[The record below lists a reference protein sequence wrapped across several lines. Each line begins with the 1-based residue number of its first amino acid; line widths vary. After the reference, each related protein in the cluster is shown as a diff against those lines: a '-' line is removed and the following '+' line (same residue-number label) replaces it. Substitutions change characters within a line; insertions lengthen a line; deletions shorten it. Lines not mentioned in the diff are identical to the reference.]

1 MTVAVAGG
9 GAAAFGDGRDAPDGA
24 PDDAPDG
31 ALDGPLRGALDG
43 ILVAD
48 LSRILAGPSCTMQLA
63 DMGARVLKIEPPGGD
78 ETRRWGPPFRAGES
92 TYFLSVNRNKESMVL
107 DLRTD
112 GGVDVLHRILER
124 ADVLVENFR
133 PGALAK
139 LGFGWDALRE
149 RYPRLVYCSVS
160 GYGQTGPRA
169 ADPGFD
175 LIAQG
180 EGGLMSITGM
190 PGGPPTKVGT
200 SQADL
205 VAGLLATQ
213 GVLLALLAR
222 QRSGHGQRVDVALLD
237 GQISLLSYHVSAWLN
252 AGVEPRQLG
261 NCHPT
266 ITPYETFAAV
276 DGSLN
281 VGVGTDAMWRAFCAV
296 LGAPDLGAD
305 LELATNAGRLAH
317 RDSLTPR
324 LAALL
329 ATRTVEEW
337 ASRLRAAGI
346 PAGRVQTVP
355 QALADAHVLARD
367 MVVAIDHP
375 TAGAIR
381 LPGIPVKL
389 SATPGTIRTPP
400 PRLGEH
406 TDRILHDTL
415 GLDDGAILALREA
428 GAVA

>member
-1 MTVAVAGG
+1 MS
-9 GAAAFGDGRDAPDGA
+9 GD
-24 PDDAPDG
+24 DDA
-31 ALDGPLRGALDG
+31 ARGPLDG

-78 ETRRWGPPFRAGES
+78 ETRRWGPPFVSGES
-92 TYFLSVNRNKESMVL
+92 TYYLSVNRNKESMVL
-107 DLRTD
+107 DLRTA
-112 GGVDVLHRILER
+112 GGVDILHRVLAR

-133 PGALAK
+133 PRTLAR
-139 LGFGWDALRE
+139 LGFGWEALRE

-180 EGGLMSITGM
+180 EGGLMSITGV

-205 VAGLLATQ
+205 IAGLLAAQ

-222 QRSGHGQRVDVALLD
+222 QRTGRGQLVDVSLLD
-237 GQISLLSYHVSAWLN
+237 GQISMLSYHASAWLN
-252 AGVEPRQLG
+252 AGAEPRQRG

-266 ITPYETFAAV
+266 ITPYETFAAA

-281 VGVGTDAMWRAFCAV
+281 VGVGTDAMWRGFCAA
-296 LGAPDLGAD
+296 LEAPDLAAD
-305 LELATNAGRLAH
+305 PTLATNAGRIEKRA
-317 RDSLTPR
+317 SLTPR

-329 ATRTVEEW
+329 ATRPVDEW
-337 ASRLRAAGI
+337 IARLQAAGI
-346 PAGRVQTVP
+346 PAGRVHSVP
-355 QALADAHVLARD
+355 QALDDPQIRARD
-367 MVVAIDHP
+367 MVVELPHP
-375 TAGAIR
+375 TIGPIR
-381 LPGIPVKL
+381 VPGIPIKL
-389 SATPGTIRTPP
+389 SDTPGAVRLPP

-406 TDRILHDTL
+406 TDSILRDLL
-415 GLDDGAILALREA
+415 GMDMAAIGTLREA